1 MDLFNG
7 ETRPTSLFPLQ
18 LRGAAN
24 GRGSDPGM
32 FIAGQNR
39 RSTQAAC
46 IEAALSRREVSVLR
60 RGAFFKDFALT
71 EPRPG

>member
-1 MDLFNG
+1 
-7 ETRPTSLFPLQ
+7 
-18 LRGAAN
+18 
-24 GRGSDPGM
+24 M

-60 RGAFFKDFALT
+60 RGAFFKDFAFDGAP
-71 EPRPG
+71 PRLAAFARNPLP